1 MSSGSQKQKILQYLK
16 TSSYIYEG
24 GFISVAATKKLFET
38 AYKELGILSKP
49 KSTAINDYFYTKIAD
64 KKIKTEVIQIVDNA
78 EVTKVVWKSN
88 SGYTIIKAKL

>member
-1 MSSGSQKQKILQYLK
+1 MSSGSQKQKIFQYLK

-24 GFISVAATKKLFET
+24 SFISYASTKKLFET

-49 KSTAINDYFYTKIAD
+49 KATDINNYFHTKTTV
-64 KKIKTEVIQIVDNA
+64 KKIKTEVIQIVDNV